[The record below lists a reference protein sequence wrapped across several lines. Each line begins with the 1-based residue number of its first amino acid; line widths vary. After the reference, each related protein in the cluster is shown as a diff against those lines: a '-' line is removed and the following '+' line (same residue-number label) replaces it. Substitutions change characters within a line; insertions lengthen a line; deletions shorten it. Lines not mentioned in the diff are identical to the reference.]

1 MDINYLTL
9 LIIIFVIYISYQMIQ
24 NSDSFQLS
32 CIISDVNGKKY
43 CVRDRKDKE
52 AAADL
57 LAEVAIRLNKLVKYL
72 IVQYPDDIRT
82 LRLKKKFNPKV
93 IVETLPTSEY
103 QAYSE
108 NKGEK
113 LAFCLNKDKENNN
126 KLIDINTLMYVAL
139 HELAHICS
147 QSIGHTPEFWTN
159 FKWLLINAK
168 EIKIYK
174 PIDYKNNNKGYCGMT
189 ISDNPYF
196 DT

>member
-1 MDINYLTL
+1 MDLNFLTL
-9 LIIIFVIYISYQMIQ
+9 IMISLVIYISYEMFK
-24 NSDSFQLS
+24 NSETFQLS

-57 LAEVAIRLNKLVKYL
+57 LAEVSNRLKKLVNYL
-72 IVQYPDDIRT
+72 KIQYPDDIRT
-82 LRLKKKFNPKV
+82 LRLKKKFNPRV

-113 LAFCLNKDKENNN
+113 LAFCLNKDKDNNN

-168 EIKIYK
+168 EIKIYN
-174 PIDYKNNNKGYCGMT
+174 PIDYKKNNKGYCGMT

-196 DT
+196 DV

>member
-1 MDINYLTL
+1 MDLNFLTL
-9 LIIIFVIYISYQMIQ
+9 IMIILVLYISYEMFK
-24 NSDSFQLS
+24 NSETFQLS
-32 CIISDVNGKKY
+32 CIISDINGKKY
-43 CVRDRKDKE
+43 CVRDRKDKD

-57 LAEVAIRLNKLVKYL
+57 LAEVSIRLKKLVNYL
-72 IVQYPDDIRT
+72 IIQYPDDIRT
-82 LRLKKKFNPKV
+82 LRLKKKFNPRT

-113 LAFCLNKDKENNN
+113 LAFCLNKNKENNN

-139 HELAHICS
+139 HELSHICS

-168 EIKIYK
+168 EIKIYN

-196 DT
+196 DV